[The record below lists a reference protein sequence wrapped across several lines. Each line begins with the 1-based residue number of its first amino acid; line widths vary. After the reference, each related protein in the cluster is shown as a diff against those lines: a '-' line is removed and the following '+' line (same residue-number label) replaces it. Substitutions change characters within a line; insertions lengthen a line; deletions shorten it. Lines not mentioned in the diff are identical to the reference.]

1 MDIFKIKKEDLIKKN
16 KTSELIKLYK
26 TNLVIKSGTF
36 LVFLLL
42 AYMLPGGFLN
52 FLFALA
58 GLGLGYLA
66 YNDHVEIDEETD
78 SQ

>member
-1 MDIFKIKKEDLIKKN
+1 MDIQDFNKEELIKK
-16 KTSELIKLYK
+16 YK
-26 TNLVIKSGTF
+26 TNLVIKSGTIV
-36 LVFLLL
+36 VFLLL

-52 FLFALA
+52 FLFGLA

-66 YNDHVEIDEETD
+66 YNDHVENVDEPD

>member
-1 MDIFKIKKEDLIKKN
+1 MDIQDFNKEELIKK
-16 KTSELIKLYK
+16 YK
-26 TNLVIKSGTF
+26 TNLVIKSGTIV
-36 LVFLLL
+36 VFLLL

-52 FLFALA
+52 FLFGLA

-66 YNDHVEIDEETD
+66 YNDHVENVDELD

>member
-1 MDIFKIKKEDLIKKN
+1 MDIQDFNKEELIKK
-16 KTSELIKLYK
+16 YK
-26 TNLVIKSGTF
+26 TNLVIKSGTIV
-36 LVFLLL
+36 VFLLL

-66 YNDHVEIDEETD
+66 YNDHVENVDELD

>member
-1 MDIFKIKKEDLIKKN
+1 MDILDINKEDLIKK
-16 KTSELIKLYK
+16 YK
-26 TNLVIKSGTF
+26 TNLVIKSGTIII
-36 LVFLLL
+36 FLLL

-52 FLFALA
+52 FLFGLA

-66 YNDHVEIDEETD
+66 YNDHVENVDEHD

>member
-1 MDIFKIKKEDLIKKN
+1 MDIMDINKEELIKK
-16 KTSELIKLYK
+16 YK
-26 TNLVIKSGTF
+26 TNPVIKSGTIII
-36 LVFLLL
+36 FLLL

-52 FLFALA
+52 LLFALA

-66 YNDHVEIDEETD
+66 YNDHVENIDHVD

>member
-1 MDIFKIKKEDLIKKN
+1 MDIFKIKKIDLIKKN
-16 KTSELIKLYK
+16 NTSALIKLYK
-26 TNLVIKSGTF
+26 TNLIVKNGTF

-58 GLGLGYLA
+58 GLGLGYWA
-66 YNDHVEIDEETD
+66 YNDHVEIDEEND
-78 SQ
+78 S

>member
-1 MDIFKIKKEDLIKKN
+1 MDLLDINKEELIKK
-16 KTSELIKLYK
+16 YK
-26 TNLVIKSGTF
+26 TNLVVKSGTI
-36 LVFLLL
+36 VIFLLL

-66 YNDHVEIDEETD
+66 YNDHVENVDELD